1 MSCCGVHFEC
11 LSCCPPVSSAKH
23 RSSTD
28 WHNSMSELSAW
39 CFNHNWMA
47 QSWLCTMNSFIS
59 QNYKTLIFHPGIFG
73 IFLSTL
79 SSNGKS
85 SQGRPS
91 VVTRLWLCNV
101 PSCIQRVVADLTLED
116 RTCLN
121 LLFSSC
127 MLGDLGLAR
136 WRPPR
141 LFSPFTPPSARNTW
155 STDNAQ
161 INPDWMRQEGV
172 PLMLPLHVLPLGG
185 SKTSCKHFTKIL
197 RVETKTFLQH
207 LAMNV
212 DMEFDR
218 ILMICLTSWQR
229 WRKAVWTPSWF
240 SLAEASK

>member
-1 MSCCGVHFEC
+1 MVQHQ
-11 LSCCPPVSSAKH
+11 VSETSVFRKAE

-28 WHNSMSELSAW
+28 WHNSMSEVSAW

-47 QSWLCTMNSFIS
+47 QSWLYTMNSFLS
-59 QNYKTLIFHPGIFG
+59 PNYKSLIFHPGISG
-73 IFLSTL
+73 IFCPPFHLMERVC
-79 SSNGKS
+79 

-91 VVTRLWLCNV
+91 VVTRLWLCDV

-155 STDNAQ
+155 STDKRPSQPRLNAT
-161 INPDWMRQEGV
+161 GK
-172 PLMLPLHVLPLGG
+172 G
-185 SKTSCKHFTKIL
+185 SFNAASTCFATWGQQTRLQTTKIL
-197 RVETKTFLQH
+197 TWKLT
-207 LAMNV
+207 
-212 DMEFDR
+212 EF
-218 ILMICLTSWQR
+218 
-229 WRKAVWTPSWF
+229 
-240 SLAEASK
+240 